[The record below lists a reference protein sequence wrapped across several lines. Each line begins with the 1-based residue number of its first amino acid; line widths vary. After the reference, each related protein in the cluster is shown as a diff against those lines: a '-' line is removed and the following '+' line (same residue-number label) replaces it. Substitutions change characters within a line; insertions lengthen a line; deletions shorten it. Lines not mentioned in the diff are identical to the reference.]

1 MTDQGRLDVPVE
13 IDHEAPEF
21 DTDVDPQPLDNHRAS
36 TFAQRLR
43 AGEPDDEL
51 RSLGAVD
58 ESQVKLLEHQVDAA
72 YRALFEMD
80 GTALLAD
87 EVGLGKTIEVGMI
100 LKEMHYR
107 DTSDSVLVLTP
118 AQLAPQWQ
126 GELREK
132 FGLEF
137 FCNYDDAFAGFD
149 AHDHVLASIDTAKSD
164 RHRET
169 VLAREWDV
177 LVVDEAHYLR
187 NETTDRY
194 ELVDQLAYDY
204 AFFLTATPIQNE
216 PADLYNLVTLLR
228 PGLFGS
234 RESFDRYFRSDDDQT
249 RLVDREELHARL
261 SEVMI
266 RNRRAETGVDFTDR
280 VVETRTFAP
289 TAAERRLYEATTD
302 YVQAAYAESEAQR
315 LVAMLLQKEVV
326 SSPEALAATV
336 RRKLGDPDDTDADGV
351 DADGVDTDGVGAG
364 DTGDTWA
371 GGVGRGWEASDAT
384 PRYPERLR
392 SLLETAES
400 VGSVTKR
407 ERLFDVV
414 DEMRE
419 RISGGHVVVFTAFR
433 ATQQALVKAL
443 TGRGY
448 KTHTFHGGH
457 GSERKEEI
465 VSAFETEGGVL
476 VSTDAM
482 NEGRNLQFCNVLVNY
497 DLPWNPMRVE
507 QRIGRVHRI
516 GQQRQVYVFNLALAD
531 TVEEYVL
538 DKLFHKIDLFQ
549 QTVGETSQI
558 LSGRWS
564 RRGHTSSRNSTRRSG
579 TRRTARVV
587 PPPRRSR
594 STPSGNAPG
603 CRSGEPSATRSSND
617 WRQSVTDSR
626 TPPVTTGSN
635 CWRNGRSS
643 PTAKRN

>member
-1 MTDQGRLDVPVE
+1 MTDQETLDVPVE
-13 IDHEAPEF
+13 ISHEPPAF
-21 DTDVDPQPLDNHRAS
+21 DLDSDPDGLDSHRAS
-36 TFAQRLR
+36 TLAARLR

-51 RSLGAVD
+51 RSLETVD

-72 YRALFEMD
+72 HRALFQMD

-107 DTSDSVLVLTP
+107 ATSDSVLVLTP

-137 FCNYDDAFAGFD
+137 VCNYDDEFEGFD
-149 AHDHVLASIDTAKSD
+149 AHDYVLASIDTAKSD

-169 VLAREWDV
+169 VLARDWDV
-177 LVVDEAHYLR
+177 LVVDEAHYLK

-194 ELVDQLAYDY
+194 DLVDRLQYDY
-204 AFFLTATPIQNE
+204 AFFLTATPIQND
-216 PADLYNLVTLLR
+216 PTDLYNLVTLLR

-234 RESFDRYFRSDDDQT
+234 RESFDRYFQTSDDGDQT
-249 RLVDREELHARL
+249 TLVDREELHDRL

-280 VVETRTFAP
+280 VVETRTFEP
-289 TAAERRLYEATTD
+289 TDAERRLYEATTD
-302 YVQAAYAESEAQR
+302 YVQTAYAEAEAQK

-336 RRKLGDPDDTDADGV
+336 RRKLAGGDDETDGAGSDNDTGSDDSDTAADDTESVGV
-351 DADGVDTDGVGAG
+351 DDDS

-371 GGVGRGWEASDAT
+371 GAVDGASADTA
-384 PRYPERLR
+384 PRHPDRLR

-400 VGSVTKR
+400 VDRVTKR
-407 ERLFDVV
+407 ERLFEVV
-414 DEMRE
+414 DEVRE
-419 RISGGHVVVFTAFR
+419 RVSGGHVVVFTAFR
-433 ATQQALVKAL
+433 ATQRALVDAL
-443 TGRGY
+443 TTRGY
-448 KTHTFHGGH
+448 ETHTFHGGH
-457 GSERKEEI
+457 DSAQKEAT
-465 VSAFETEGGVL
+465 VAAFEADGGVL

-516 GQQRQVYVFNLALAD
+516 GQRRQVYVFNLALED

-558 LSGRWS
+558 LSGL
-564 RRGHTSSRNSTRRSG
+564 
-579 TRRTARVV
+579 A
-587 PPPRRSR
+587 
-594 STPSGNAPG
+594 A
-603 CRSGEPSATRSSND
+603 D
-617 WRQSVTDSR
+617 
-626 TPPVTTGSN
+626 
-635 CWRNGRSS
+635 GRSFEDAVFERLVDADS
-643 PTAKRN
+643 EVALENDFDELAVDLQEQTALSQKVEQFNDDVFERFDLGVDGD